1 MTGALV
7 ANVRLLTGLLICH
20 YLLLYLDLA
29 ASSTTSRLPFRTSFL
44 LSFLDWLWLKV
55 GVWERTWNRVACFKT
70 CIWSDEYVADCM
82 LWFKGPWF
90 DTLLIN
96 IGSLTNLQILDLS
109 NSRIIDLLKHNWAAN
124 GAHEWASWHN
134 WTTTWPARAQ
144 PQENIMLASN
154 IKLTLLVL
162 KPNNSQSLEH
172 SSDQCPLHW
181 KLKRLV
187 QDVGDFKVPALVE
200 LSTGT
205 RCGRI

>member
-7 ANVRLLTGLLICH
+7 ANVGLLTGLLIRH
-20 YLLLYLDLA
+20 YLLLYLDFS
-29 ASSTTSRLPFRTSFL
+29 ASSTTSRLPFRTSFW

-55 GVWERTWNRVACFKT
+55 VVWERNWNRVACFKT

-96 IGSLTNLQILDLS
+96 
-109 NSRIIDLLKHNWAAN
+109 RIIGLLKHNWAAN

-162 KPNNSQSLEH
+162 KPNNSQSLVL

-181 KLKRLV
+181 KLKRVV
-187 QDVGDFKVPALVE
+187 QDVGDFKVPH
-200 LSTGT
+200 
-205 RCGRI
+205 